1 MTLFG
6 RAYCIERGLIAV
18 VGLAVFDD
26 IGTFAAT
33 CAVDSVALDTGENIL
48 FLLCKFCLQI
58 Y

>member
-1 MTLFG
+1 VTLFG

-26 IGTFAAT
+26 IGTFA
-33 CAVDSVALDTGENIL
+33 VDSVALDSGENIL